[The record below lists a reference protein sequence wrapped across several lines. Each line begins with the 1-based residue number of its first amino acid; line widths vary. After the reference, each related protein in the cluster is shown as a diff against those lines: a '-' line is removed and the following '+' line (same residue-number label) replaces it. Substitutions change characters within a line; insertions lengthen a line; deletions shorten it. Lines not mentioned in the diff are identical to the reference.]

1 MRKVSSPYPVLQA
14 PRLRLRPFSPDE
26 SAEVKGLVG
35 DWEVASTLV
44 AVRYPYT
51 EDMARRWLSRHGP
64 GYESSGSLSFAVEE
78 RAAGTLAGFVG
89 MGGGDTDAGMGYW
102 FGRRHWGRGCA
113 TEAGRAV
120 VAFGFE
126 ELGLERIAASHLS
139 HNPRSG
145 SVLRKLGMRHQ
156 RRRLHFVPKWES
168 HHDKEEYAVSRG
180 DYLAARERAPEAFRY
195 VRLEGGDPAGPP
207 TAGRARPRT

>member
-1 MRKVSSPYPVLQA
+1 MRKVCSYYPVLQT

-26 SAEVKGLVG
+26 TAEVKGLVG

-64 GYESSGSLSFAVEE
+64 NYESSGSLSFAVEE
-78 RAAGTLAGFVG
+78 RGTGTLAGFVG

-102 FGRRHWGRGCA
+102 FGRRHWGQGYA

-180 DYLAARERAPEAFRY
+180 DYLAARERDPEAFRY
-195 VRLEGGDPAGPP
+195 VRLESGCEAS
-207 TAGRARPRT
+207 AR

>member
-1 MRKVSSPYPVLQA
+1 MRKVSSAFPVLQT
-14 PRLRLRPFSPDE
+14 PRLRLRPFSPAE

-51 EDMARRWLSRHGP
+51 EEMACRWLARHAP
-64 GYESSGSLSFAVEE
+64 GYESSGSLSFAVDV
-78 RAAGTLAGFVG
+78 RDTGVLAGFVTL
-89 MGGGDTDAGMGYW
+89 GGGDTHAGMGYW
-102 FGRRHWGRGCA
+102 FGRRHWGRGYA

-126 ELGLERIAASHLS
+126 ELGLEQIAASHLS

-156 RRRLHFVPKWES
+156 RRRLHFVPKWDS
-168 HHDKEEYAVSRG
+168 HHDKEEYAVRRQ
-180 DYLAARERAPEAFRY
+180 DYLAARAREPGAFEY
-195 VRLEGGDPAGPP
+195 VRLEGGRGGPV
-207 TAGRARPRT
+207 T